1 MEFQISVAD
10 QRDPAAAAE
19 IDCLVTAE
27 PTHQVRDLTAALL
40 AIRDAPLGTAAWTTG
55 DPTATAGQSRPAPRL
70 YLNGTPLDPM
80 MELAASGIRAGARV
94 GLGGPLPGQG
104 RRAARQHGAA
114 EVRVVSG
121 PDAGLTVPL
130 PPGEHIIGRHGTVRL
145 DNTDVS
151 RRHCLLA
158 VAADGA
164 TFTLRDL
171 NSQNGTGLDG
181 TPIGTDPIPVRP
193 GQLVYVGRD
202 VLTITAEGAGPT
214 IALRPDPAN
223 PFGLLVNRQRA
234 TAPALPEP
242 VVIDLGAA
250 HQDKTGSSWLI
261 MLLGPAASVA
271 TGVALGAV
279 THEWLFLLLGLG
291 GTVASLAPQLLNR
304 RTAADRTRAGRRQ
317 LAEDSAAGQA
327 RLAATVAAE
336 EQARREALP
345 DPAAAGQI
353 ATEPGTRLWERTPA
367 DEDFLRLRFGVGDL
381 PASTV
386 TMRGGRP
393 PAGPAD
399 GGASGAP
406 DGPEHPT
413 LRAVPVAVDLAA
425 VGVLGIAGPARDSL
439 PATAWA
445 VAQLA
450 VLHAPGDVRLVLL
463 TEAPQAWNWARW
475 LPHLRPLGDQEGWL
489 SIGTDR
495 ETRARRIA
503 ELRELI
509 GARLAAGGPRAGY
522 GGGGYGGAG
531 RRGAGYD
538 SRGYGGGGRPE
549 QSPQVVVI
557 IDGSAGVRDI
567 PGIDQVLNEGPA
579 VGVTVICRDDDPRD
593 LPGACGARL
602 ETDPAAGGTAVY
614 AERRSRST
622 VAVSRLDT
630 VNARWAEEIARA
642 LAPLGDRSS
651 ARDTGA
657 GATVRLKDLWGFDRL
672 TAAAVESLWRR
683 TGGDATAVPLGRLA
697 DGSPFVLDIATQGPH
712 MLVGGA
718 TRSGKSQFL
727 QTLVASLALGST
739 PETLNFVLI
748 DYKGGATFEPCRG
761 LPHVSGYLTDLD
773 EHLGKRALTALTA
786 ETRYREVLLNEA
798 ACQDIETYRAAGEPR
813 GPLPRL
819 LVIADEF
826 RFLKEK
832 MPDVLKGM
840 TDLAARGGSVG
851 VHIVLATQSP
861 ATAVTGDIKDNMS
874 LRVCFRVE
882 EEQGSVNVIDI
893 PDAAG
898 IDKSLR
904 GRGYARTQLGTVR
917 EFQGAWAGAPAEA
930 NPSGPAGPAKPSG
943 PAPVRVVPRPFGEA
957 GAPPA
962 DARAQADD
970 GRRPGHAGPTDLSE
984 LVKAV
989 QATGQWPLEHRAWLD
1004 PLPRLIPLAGL
1015 PAAVRDRARGG
1026 AGPLASVRYGMADL
1040 PGKQRQAPLAFDLEL
1055 GSNLVIGGAAQS
1067 GRTTAL
1073 RTIAAAIAAGC
1084 SPADAH
1090 LYVLDCDSGAL
1101 GLLEELPHCG
1111 AVVRHTETE
1120 RAGRL
1125 LDRLEAEIG
1134 RRQELLSADGF
1145 ASVTEQRSQAPAAAR
1160 LPYLVLL
1167 LDGWDAF
1174 AANLGQLDNGRL
1186 HATLNRVLGLGPSA
1200 GLRVIVTGG
1209 LVALNKLAG
1218 NAPERIVLRLSGPND
1233 LASAGVPRGAMPD
1246 NPTSGRGLLLPSA
1259 TEVQIAF
1266 VGADP
1271 SGTAQTTALRELT
1284 GAARSAFAGV
1294 TSAPFR
1300 VDTLPSRIPL
1310 ARAAEL
1316 PGWADRGSLRP
1327 ALAIGGDELGWLG
1340 PDLGRFPAFAIA
1352 GPIQSGKSS
1361 ALVVLA
1367 ESLLAMG
1374 TCVIGFAPRESPLR
1388 GLAGRDRVIALFTDP
1403 NTSQQKLADLLN
1415 DATGPVVVLVDD
1427 ADALMGRPVD
1437 QVLSQVP
1444 TEGRSQGQAL
1454 VVAGTAADLGR
1465 PTRSF
1470 ATLAP
1475 RLRCGLLLTPEDTQQ
1490 PTVFGARLPRS
1501 ALFDRPAGRGY
1512 LIQASQTVL
1521 VQVPE
1526 IAAQDR
1532 ARW

>member
-1 MEFQISVAD
+1 MEFQISVTD
-10 QRDPAAAAE
+10 QRDPAAVAE

-40 AIRDAPLGTAAWTTG
+40 TLREAPAGTSAWEAG
-55 DPTATAGQSRPAPRL
+55 DPTATARQSRPVPRL
-70 YLNGTPLDPM
+70 YLDGAPLDPM
-80 MELAASGIRAGARV
+80 TELAASGIRAGV
-94 GLGGPLPGQG
+94 GIGLGGPLAGRG
-104 RRAARQHGAA
+104 RRAARGQGGA

-130 PPGEHIIGRHGTVRL
+130 APGEHIIGRQGSVRL
-145 DNTDVS
+145 ANTDVS
-151 RRHCLLA
+151 RRHCLIT
-158 VAADGA
+158 VAPDGA

-171 NSQNGTGLDG
+171 GSANGTGLDG
-181 TPIGTDPIPVRP
+181 IAIRADPVPVRP
-193 GQLVYVGRD
+193 GQLIYVGRD
-202 VLTITAEGAGPT
+202 VLTVVAGDGGPT

-223 PFGLLVNRQRA
+223 PFGVLVNRQMR

-242 VVIDLGAA
+242 VVIDLGGA

-279 THEWLFLLLGLG
+279 THQWLFLLLGLG
-291 GTVASLAPQLLNR
+291 GTVAMLAPQLLNR
-304 RTAADRTRAGRRQ
+304 RAAADRTRVGRRQ
-317 LAEDSAAGQA
+317 LAEDAAAGQA

-345 DPAAAGQI
+345 DPAAVGQI

-381 PASTV
+381 PSSAVTV
-386 TMRGGRP
+386 RGDRP
-393 PAGPAD
+393 PAGPAT
-399 GGASGAP
+399 GGPAVP
-406 DGPEHPT
+406 DGSEHPT
-413 LRAVPVAVDLAA
+413 LREVPVAVDLAA
-425 VGVLGIAGPARDSL
+425 VGVLGIAGPASDSL
-439 PATAWA
+439 PALAWA

-463 TEAPQAWNWARW
+463 TDTPQAWTWARW
-475 LPHLRPLGDQEGWL
+475 LPHLRPLGDQESWL

-495 ETRARRIA
+495 DTRARRIA
-503 ELRELI
+503 ELGELI

-522 GGGGYGGAG
+522 AGGGYG
-531 RRGAGYD
+531 RGAGHD
-538 SRGYGGGGRPE
+538 GRGYGGGGRPD

-557 IDGSAGVRDI
+557 IDGSSGVRDI
-567 PGIDQVLNEGPA
+567 PGIDQVLYEGPA
-579 VGVTVICRDDDPRD
+579 VGVTVICRDHDPRD
-593 LPGACGARL
+593 LPGVCGARL
-602 ETDPAAGGTAVY
+602 ETDPTAGGTAVY
-614 AERRSRST
+614 TERRSGST
-622 VAVSRLDT
+622 VAVRRLDT
-630 VNARWAEEIARA
+630 VNARWAEEVARA

-651 ARDTGA
+651 ARDTGT
-657 GATVRLKDLWGFDRL
+657 GATVRLKELWGFDRL
-672 TAAAVESLWRR
+672 TTATVESAWRR

-697 DGSPFVLDIATQGPH
+697 DGSPFILDIATQGPH

-739 PETLNFVLI
+739 PQTLNFVLI

-773 EHLGKRALTALTA
+773 EHLGKRALTALEA

-798 ACQDIETYRAAGEPR
+798 GCQDIETYRAAGEPS

-893 PDAAG
+893 PDAAA

-917 EFQGAWAGAPAEA
+917 QFQGAWAGAPADAEQ
-930 NPSGPAGPAKPSG
+930 SGSAGSAKMSG
-943 PAPVRVVPRPFGEA
+943 LAPVRVVSRPFREA

-970 GRRPGHAGPTDLSE
+970 GRRPGYAGPTDLSE

-989 QATGQWPLEHRAWLD
+989 QATGQRPLEHRAWLD
-1004 PLPRLIPLAGL
+1004 PLPRLIPLAAL
-1015 PAAVRDRARGG
+1015 PAAGRDRARGG
-1026 AGPLASVRYGMADL
+1026 AGLLAPVRYGMADR
-1040 PGKQRQAPLAFDLEL
+1040 PGEQRQEPLAFDLEL

-1073 RTIAAAIAAGC
+1073 RTIAASIAVGC

-1111 AVVRHTETE
+1111 AFIRHTEAE

-1125 LDRLEAEIG
+1125 LDRLEAEIS

-1174 AANLGQLDNGRL
+1174 AASLGQLDNGRL
-1186 HATLNRVLGLGPSA
+1186 HATLNRLLGLGPSA

-1209 LVALNKLAG
+1209 LAALNKLAG

-1271 SGTAQTTALRELT
+1271 SGTAQTTALRELI
-1284 GAARSAFAGV
+1284 GAARSAFGGLKP
-1294 TSAPFR
+1294 APFR
-1300 VDTLPSRIPL
+1300 VDALPSRIPL

-1327 ALAIGGDELGWLG
+1327 ALAVGGDDLGWLG

-1352 GPIQSGKSS
+1352 GPIQSGKST

-1374 TCVIGFAPRESPLR
+1374 TGVIGFAPRESPLR

-1475 RLRCGLLLTPEDTQQ
+1475 RLRCGLLLTPEDIQQ

-1526 IAAQDR
+1526 VAAPDR

>member
-1 MEFQISVAD
+1 VEFQISVTD

-40 AIRDAPLGTAAWTTG
+40 AVRDARLDTAAWTTG
-55 DPTATAGQSRPAPRL
+55 DPTAPARQSRPIPRL
-70 YLNGTPLDPM
+70 YLDGTPLDPM
-80 MELAASGIRAGARV
+80 TELAASGIRAGARI

-104 RRAARQHGAA
+104 RPSARQPGAA

-130 PPGEHIIGRHGTVRL
+130 PPGEHVIGRHGTVRL

-151 RRHCLLA
+151 RRHCLLV

-181 TPIGTDPIPVRP
+181 TPIPTDAVPVRP
-193 GQLVYVGRD
+193 GQLIYVGRD
-202 VLTITAEGAGPT
+202 VLTVVAGHGGPT

-223 PFGLLVNRQRA
+223 PFGVLVNRQMR
-234 TAPALPEP
+234 TALALPEP
-242 VVIDLGAA
+242 VVIDLGGA
-250 HQDKTGSSWLI
+250 HQDKTGSPWLI

-279 THEWLFLLLGLG
+279 THQWLFLLLGLG
-291 GTVASLAPQLLNR
+291 GTVATLAPQLLNR

-317 LAEDSAAGQA
+317 LAEDAAAGQA
-327 RLAATVAAE
+327 RLGATVAAE

-345 DPAAAGQI
+345 DPAAVGQI

-386 TMRGGRP
+386 TVRGGRP
-393 PAGPAD
+393 PGVPAAGSAP
-399 GGASGAP
+399 GAH
-406 DGPEHPT
+406 DGPERPT
-413 LRAVPVAVDLAA
+413 LREVPVAVDLAA
-425 VGVLGIAGPARDSL
+425 VGVLGIAGPASDSL
-439 PATAWA
+439 PALAWA

-475 LPHLRPLGDQEGWL
+475 LPHLRPLGDQEDWL

-503 ELRELI
+503 ELQELI
-509 GARLAAGGPRAGY
+509 GARLAADGPRAGHA
-522 GGGGYGGAG
+522 GGGYGGAG

-567 PGIDQVLNEGPA
+567 PGIDQVLDEGPA
-579 VGVTVICRDDDPRD
+579 AGVTVICRDHDARD

-602 ETDPAAGGTAVY
+602 ETGPAGGGTAVY
-614 AERRSRST
+614 TERQSGSA
-622 VAVSRLDT
+622 VAVSRLDQ

-651 ARDTGA
+651 ARHTGTP
-657 GATVRLKDLWGFDRL
+657 ATVRLKDVWGFDRL
-672 TAAAVESLWRR
+672 TAGAVEGLWRR

-697 DGSPFVLDIATQGPH
+697 DGSPFILDIATQGPH

-739 PETLNFVLI
+739 PQTLNFVLI

-773 EHLGKRALTALTA
+773 EHLGKRALTALDA
-786 ETRYREVLLNEA
+786 ETRYRERLLNEA
-798 ACQDIETYRAAGEPR
+798 GCQDIETYRAAGEPK

-861 ATAVTGDIKDNMS
+861 ATAVTGDIRDNTS

-917 EFQGAWAGAPAEA
+917 QFQGAWAGAPADED
-930 NPSGPAGPAKPSG
+930 PTGPAGRARTPG
-943 PAPVRVVPRPFGEA
+943 PAPVRVVSRPFGEA
-957 GAPPA
+957 GTQAA

-989 QATGQWPLEHRAWLD
+989 QATSQRPLGHRAWVD
-1004 PLPRLIPLAGL
+1004 PLPRLIPLAAL
-1015 PAAVRDRARGG
+1015 PAAGRDGARRGG
-1026 AGPLASVRYGMADL
+1026 GLLPPVHYGMADL
-1040 PGKQRQAPLAFDLEL
+1040 PGEQRQEPLAFDLEL
-1055 GSNLVIGGAAQS
+1055 GSNLVVGGAAQS
-1067 GRTTAL
+1067 GRTTTL
-1073 RTIAAAIAAGC
+1073 RTIAAAITAGC

-1090 LYVLDCDSGAL
+1090 LYALDCDSGAL
-1101 GLLEELPHCG
+1101 GLLEQLPHCG

-1125 LDRLEAEIG
+1125 LDRLEAEIS
-1134 RRQELLSADGF
+1134 RRRDLLSADGF
-1145 ASVTEQRSQAPAAAR
+1145 ASVTEQRSKAPAADR

-1167 LDGWDAF
+1167 IDGWEAF
-1174 AANLGQLDNGRL
+1174 AADLGQLDSGRH
-1186 HATLNRVLGLGPSA
+1186 HATLNRLLSQGPSA

-1209 LVALNKLAG
+1209 LAALNKLAG
-1218 NAPERIVLRLSGPND
+1218 SCPERIVLRLSGPND
-1233 LASAGVPRGAMPD
+1233 LASASVPKGAMPA
-1246 NPTSGRGLLLPSA
+1246 NPTNGRGLLLPSA

-1271 SGTAQTTALRELT
+1271 SGTAQTAAMKEQI
-1284 GAARSAFAGV
+1284 GAARLAFPAV
-1294 TSAPFR
+1294 RPAPLR
-1300 VDTLPSRIPL
+1300 VDALPSRITL

-1316 PGWADRGSLRP
+1316 PGWAGRGSLRP
-1327 ALAIGGDELGWLG
+1327 ALAVGGDELGWLG

-1352 GPIQSGKSS
+1352 GPIQSGKST

-1367 ESLLAMG
+1367 ESLLATG
-1374 TCVIGFAPRESPLR
+1374 TSVIGFAPRESPLR
-1388 GLAGRDRVIALFTDP
+1388 DLAGRDRVIAVFTDAS
-1403 NTSQQKLADLLN
+1403 TSAQKLADLLN
-1415 DATGPVVVLVDD
+1415 DAAGPVVVLVDD
-1427 ADALMGRPVD
+1427 ADALMGQPVD

-1454 VVAGTAADLGR
+1454 VVAGAAADLGR

-1475 RLRCGLLLTPEDTQQ
+1475 RLRCGLLLTPEDVQQ

-1521 VQVPE
+1521 VQVPQ
-1526 IAAQDR
+1526 ALDPDR